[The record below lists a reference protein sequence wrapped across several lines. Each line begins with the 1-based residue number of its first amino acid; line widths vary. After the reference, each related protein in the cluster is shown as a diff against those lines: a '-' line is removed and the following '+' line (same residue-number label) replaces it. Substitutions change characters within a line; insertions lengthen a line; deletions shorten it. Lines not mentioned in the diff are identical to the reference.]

1 MNIAKGQK
9 LILKRLHNCGKENN
23 DNSKKIGVC
32 QGLRQIEG
40 RMNKQ
45 STVDFWSSKTIILYD
60 SVIHSRLYVIIH
72 QFKSIEYTTP
82 RVNPNETNS
91 LWMIMICRCRCIDYI
106 KCTILVR
113 EVDILETYMC
123 GESVCVFSAFF
134 QDLQLVELM
143 YNFV

>member
-82 RVNPNETNS
+82 RVNPNVNYGLLLIIMNQYRLNNCKKKKKNCTTQVQDVNIKRNS
-91 LWMIMICRCRCIDYI
+91 GRGKLGGI
-106 KCTILVR
+106 
-113 EVDILETYMC
+113 
-123 GESVCVFSAFF
+123 
-134 QDLQLVELM
+134 
-143 YNFV
+143 